1 MLERGPCPPG
11 KYITH
16 PAECKR
22 AADELGN
29 LWRDP
34 LDLQLPPG
42 HVHPSRPRH
51 TLPLRY
57 SRWRRGCI
65 YGLAFAGG
73 PGESRATGWIT
84 TKYPDSVTFNQF
96 SGLFYFSF
104 LLARFGGLFC
114 FYFSIGQARF
124 TAARHL
130 QSKYLQMLNEEIQ
143 KENNTIT
150 DGGVAPRCSFAGP
163 T

>member
-1 MLERGPCPPG
+1 MAWLSLAGLENHAPRGGSPPN
-11 KYITH
+11 TQT
-16 PAECKR
+16 R
-22 AADELGN
+22 S
-29 LWRDP
+29 
-34 LDLQLPPG
+34 
-42 HVHPSRPRH
+42 PSI
-51 TLPLRY
+51 
-57 SRWRRGCI
+57 S
-65 YGLAFAGG
+65 
-73 PGESRATGWIT
+73 
-84 TKYPDSVTFNQF
+84 SVDFF
-96 SGLFYFSF
+96 ILVF